1 VISAHGRSF
10 EELMQAL
17 QQGTQKIAVLTDQT
31 NTPGAI
37 AHLLLA
43 LDLTNCYQFWVCEN
57 LGGEAAQSW
66 PIEAVLSQTLHR

>member
-1 VISAHGRSF
+1 MGVF

-17 QQGTQKIAVLTDQT
+17 QQ
-31 NTPGAI
+31 NPENCGADRSDEY
-37 AHLLLA
+37 AWCDRPLVA

-57 LGGEAAQSW
+57 LGGEAERVQSW